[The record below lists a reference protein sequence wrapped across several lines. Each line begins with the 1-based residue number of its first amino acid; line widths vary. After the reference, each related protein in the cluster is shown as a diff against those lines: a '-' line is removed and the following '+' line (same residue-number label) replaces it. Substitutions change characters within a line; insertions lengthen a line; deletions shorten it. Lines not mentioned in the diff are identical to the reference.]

1 MVDVTQSYDHASMI
15 SDEIATAE
23 AHLAKHLRGRL
34 SEVRLSIHLGG
45 VVITGRTRSYYVKQ
59 LAQHAV
65 MERVSL
71 PIVANEITVRGV

>member
-1 MVDVTQSYDHASMI
+1 MVDATQSHKHAPII

-34 SEVRLSIHLGG
+34 SDISLSVHLGG